1 MAQIQT
7 PSSQQLITMSNK
19 ICLVSNTSWSFLRF
33 RTDVIRSLVTAGH
46 EVLLLAPPDEH
57 TEQLAGLGARVILL
71 KSLSRKGLNPI
82 KDLMLYREFM
92 HIYQE
97 ERPDLVFQYTIKPN
111 IYSTLA
117 ARRYR
122 IPTIAVITGL
132 GYAFISKGLVTF
144 MAKQLYRLAL
154 QRAKSV
160 WFLNNDDFQF
170 FVTRSLVD
178 RNKAQQIPG
187 EGINCYDTFNP
198 ELIADADRSV
208 STVKFLFIGRLLYD
222 KGVAEYVAAARRIKK
237 AYPNAVFWIM
247 GYLNVD
253 NPTAVQQA
261 QLDEWVSEGTIT
273 YLGALDDVRPTIA
286 ACDCVVLP
294 SYREGMSTTLQ
305 ESAAMGKPLIASNIA
320 GCKELV
326 DEGVNGF
333 LCQVAN
339 VDSLVS
345 CMERIR
351 SMSPTERQLM
361 GLNGREKMVKEYS
374 VDRVIKIYHETIADV
389 TRQQKDNKIK
399 QIS

>member
-1 MAQIQT
+1 MQIRL
-7 PSSQQLITMSNK
+7 SQQLITMSNK

-33 RTDVIRSLVTAGH
+33 RTDVIRSLVNAGH
-46 EVLLLAPPDEH
+46 EVVLLAPHDEH
-57 TEQLAGLGARVILL
+57 TEQLGRLGARIILL

-92 HIYQE
+92 HIYKE

-117 ARRYR
+117 ARRYQ

-144 MAKQLYRLAL
+144 MAKQLYRVAL
-154 QRAKSV
+154 KRAKRV

-170 FVTRSLVD
+170 FVSRKLVN

-198 ELIADADRSV
+198 DHIAAAGRSV
-208 STVKFLFIGRLLYD
+208 STVNFLFIGRLLYD
-222 KGVAEYVAAARRIKK
+222 KGIAEYVAAARRIKK
-237 AYPNAVFWIM
+237 TYPHAVFWIM

-261 QLDEWVSEGTIT
+261 QLDEWVDEGTVT

-320 GCKELV
+320 GCKELIE
-326 DEGVNGF
+326 DGSSGF
-333 LCQVAN
+333 LCEVAN
-339 VDSLVS
+339 VDSLVL
-345 CMERIR
+345 CMDRMMKSTPSDREA
-351 SMSPTERQLM
+351 M
-361 GLNGREKMVKEYS
+361 GRNGRAKMVTAYS
-374 VDRVIKIYHETIADV
+374 VDRVITIYHEAIGEITQ
-389 TRQQKDNKIK
+389 QQKDNKIT